1 VNVRRSTRLRVT
13 TTLLVVVAFFALV
26 VVKLID
32 IQIVNAAEYNA
43 ASAGKMSL
51 PATVFAP
58 RGSITDSSGKVLA
71 DAVMR
76 YDITMSPRN
85 ARDFERGSGA
95 SIVKVTVAQAAAE
108 IAAITKQKPEDI
120 LKIVADALAE
130 DPNSDFAYVA
140 RSVDVGE
147 FRALNELE
155 IPWLYFEQAPSRT
168 YPNGSVAG
176 NLLGYVGS
184 DGTPLAG
191 LELTEDS
198 CLAGV
203 NGEETYERSADGV
216 RIPGST
222 VTAVKAKSGS
232 DLRLTIDSDLQWYA
246 QQTLATQAAAQGATF
261 GIAVVLEV
269 KTGKLKAVADYPS
282 VDPNNI
288 DGTPEEFRGSY
299 AFAAPYE
306 PGSTMK
312 ALTSSMVVDAGLA
325 DHSSQVDAPS
335 LMEFSNG
342 ARVKDST
349 GHASNLTLQGVIVES
364 SNVGMSLFGE
374 GLSTDQRYDYMTK
387 FGLGTPTEVGFL
399 GESSGILYDPE
410 SWDNQTYYNMFFGQG
425 LSATAVQMA
434 GAYQAIGNGGV
445 RLPVR
450 LVEDCT
456 SEDGSVSTPNLP
468 GPQRVVSEA
477 AAAETVQMLEGV
489 VTDGWLGPALSIPGY
504 RVAAKTGTAE
514 MSAGDG
520 TYSSSFIVSI
530 AGLMPAEDPQY
541 VVLVTLANPAANST
555 SAVAPV
561 IHDLMEQVIKQYRV
575 EPSTSGSP
583 YWPVTY

>member
-1 VNVRRSTRLRVT
+1 MKRTTRLRVT
-13 TTLLVVVAFFALV
+13 ATLVFVVAFFALV
-26 VVKLID
+26 VVRLID
-32 IQIVNAAEYNA
+32 IQIVSAAEYNE

-58 RGSITDSSGKVLA
+58 RGTITDSSGKVLA

-85 ARDFERGSGA
+85 ARDFERGSGS
-95 SIVKVTVAQAAAE
+95 SIVTVTLAQAATE
-108 IAAITKQKPEDI
+108 IGSITKQKPEDI
-120 LKIVADALAE
+120 LKIVADELAE
-130 DPNSDFAYVA
+130 NPDSDFAYVA
-140 RSVDVGE
+140 RSADVQA
-147 FRALNELE
+147 FRALNELD

-184 DGTPLAG
+184 DGTALAG
-191 LELTEDS
+191 IELTEDE
-198 CLAGV
+198 CLAGI
-203 NGEETYERSADGV
+203 NGQETYERGADGV

-222 VTAVKAKSGS
+222 VTEVRARPGS

-269 KTGKLKAVADYPS
+269 ETGKLKAVADYPS

-312 ALTSSMVVDAGLA
+312 SLTAAMLVDAGLA
-325 DHSSQVDAPS
+325 DHSSQVNAPS
-335 LMEFSNG
+335 VMEFPDG
-342 ARVKDST
+342 ARVKDSS
-349 GHASNLTLQGVIVES
+349 GHAANLTLQGVIVES

-374 GLSTDQRYDYMTK
+374 ALSNDQRYDYMTK
-387 FGLGTPTEVGFL
+387 FGLGSPTSVGFL
-399 GESSGILYDPE
+399 GESAGILYDTDA
-410 SWDNQTYYNMFFGQG
+410 WDNQTYYNLFFGQG

-434 GAYQAIGNGGV
+434 SAYQAIANEGV

-456 SEDGSVSTPNLP
+456 APDGSVSTPTVP
-468 GPQRVVSEA
+468 GAERVISPA
-477 AAAETVQMLEGV
+477 AATETVQMLEGV
-489 VTDGWLGPALSIPGY
+489 VTDGWLGPQLTIPGY

-520 TYSSSFIVSI
+520 TYSSSFVVSI
-530 AGLMPAEDPQY
+530 AGMIPADDPKY
-541 VVLVTLANPAANST
+541 VVLVTLANPSSNST

-561 IHDLMEQVIKQYRV
+561 IRDIMEQVVKEYRV

>member
-1 VNVRRSTRLRVT
+1 MVI
-13 TTLLVVVAFFALV
+13 VVAFFSLV
-26 VVKLID
+26 VIRLID
-32 IQIVNAAEYNA
+32 IQVVRAAEYNE
-43 ASAGKMSL
+43 ASAGKMSQ
-51 PATVFAP
+51 PATIYAP
-58 RGSITDSSGKVLA
+58 RGTITDEDGTVLA

-76 YDITMSPRN
+76 YDVTMSPRN
-85 ARDFERGSGA
+85 ARDFERGSGS
-95 SIVKVTVAQAAAE
+95 SIVKVSMAQAAGE
-108 IAAITKQKPEDI
+108 IAGITKQKPEDI
-120 LKIVADALAE
+120 LKIVSDALTE
-130 DPNSDFAYVA
+130 NPNSDFAYVA
-140 RSVDVGE
+140 RSVDVDA
-147 FRALNELE
+147 FRALNALE

-176 NLLGYVGS
+176 NLIGYVGS
-184 DGTPLAG
+184 DGSPLGG
-191 LELTEDS
+191 LELTQDD

-222 VTAVKAKSGS
+222 VTSVSPKQGS

-246 QQTLATQAAAQGATF
+246 QQTLATQAASQGATF

-269 KTGKLKAVADYPS
+269 KTGKLKAVADFPS
-282 VDPNNI
+282 VDPNNV
-288 DGTPEEFRGSY
+288 DGTPEQFRGSY

-312 ALTSSMVVDAGLA
+312 TLTTAMVVDAGLA
-325 DHSSQVDAPS
+325 DHTSQVVAPS
-335 LMEFSNG
+335 LMEFPNG

-374 GLSTDQRYDYMTK
+374 NLTPDQRYSYMKK
-387 FGLGTPTEVGFL
+387 FGLGSPTDVNFL
-399 GESSGILYDPE
+399 GESAGILYDPE
-410 SWDNQTYYNMFFGQG
+410 QWDNQTYYNMFFGQG

-434 GAYQAIGNGGV
+434 SAYQAVANGGV

-456 SEDGSVSTPNLP
+456 ATDGSVTTPSLP
-468 GPQRVVSEA
+468 APERVISA
-477 AAAETVQMLEGV
+477 AAATETIGMLEGV
-489 VTDGWLGPALSIPGY
+489 VTDGWLGPKLTIPGY

-530 AGLMPAEDPQY
+530 AGMIPAEDPQY
-541 VVLVTLANPAANST
+541 VVLVTLANPADNST

-561 IHDLMEQVIKQYRV
+561 IHDLMEQVIKQYRI

-583 YWPVTY
+583 WWPVTY

>member
-1 VNVRRSTRLRVT
+1 MRRTTRLRVT
-13 TTLLVVVAFFALV
+13 ATLVFVVAFFAIV
-26 VVKLID
+26 VVRLVD
-32 IQIVNAAEYNA
+32 IQIVQAAEYNA

-58 RGSITDSSGKVLA
+58 RGTITDSEGRVLA

-76 YDITMSPRN
+76 YDVTMSPRN
-85 ARDFERGSGA
+85 ARDFERGSGS
-95 SIVKVTVAQAAAE
+95 SIVNVSMAQAASE
-108 IAAITKQKPEDI
+108 IGAITKQKPEDI
-120 LKIVADALAE
+120 LKIVSDALAE
-130 DPNSDFAYVA
+130 NANSDFAYVKK
-140 RSVDVGE
+140 SVDVQA
-147 FRALNELE
+147 FRALNQLE

-184 DGTPLAG
+184 DGTALAG
-191 LELTEDS
+191 LELTEDE

-203 NGEETYERSADGV
+203 NGEETYERGADGV

-222 VTAVKAKSGS
+222 VTEVQAKPGS

-246 QQTLATQAAAQGATF
+246 QQTLASQAASQGATF

-288 DGTPEEFRGSY
+288 DGTPEEFRGSF

-312 ALTSSMVVDAGLA
+312 SLTAAMLVDAGLA
-325 DHSSQVDAPS
+325 DHSSRVNAPS
-335 LMEFSNG
+335 FMEFPDG
-342 ARVKDST
+342 ARVKDSAS
-349 GHASNLTLQGVIVES
+349 HAANLTLQGVIVES

-374 GLSTDQRYDYMTK
+374 SLSNDQRYQYLTN
-387 FGLGTPTEVGFL
+387 FGLGTPTAVGFL
-399 GESSGILYDPE
+399 GESAGVLYDPE
-410 SWDNQTYYNMFFGQG
+410 AWDDQTYYNMFFGQG

-434 GAYQAIGNGGV
+434 SAYQAIANGGV
-445 RLPVR
+445 HLPVR

-456 SEDGSVSTPNLP
+456 TKDGSVSTPSLP
-468 GPQRVVSEA
+468 GSQRVVSA
-477 AAAETVQMLEGV
+477 AAASETVQMLEGV
-489 VTDGWLGPALSIPGY
+489 VTDGWLGPKLAIPGY

-530 AGLMPAEDPQY
+530 AGMIPADNPQY
-541 VVLVTLANPAANST
+541 VVLVTLANPSANST

-561 IHDLMEQVIKQYRV
+561 IHDIMEQVIKENRI
-575 EPSTSGSP
+575 EPSTTGSP